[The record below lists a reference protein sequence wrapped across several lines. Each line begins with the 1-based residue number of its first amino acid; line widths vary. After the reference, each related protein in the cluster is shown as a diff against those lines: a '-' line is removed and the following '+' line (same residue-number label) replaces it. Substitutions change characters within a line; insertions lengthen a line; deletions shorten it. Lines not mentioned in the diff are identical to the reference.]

1 MLNRKSS
8 YIILFALI
16 LCITGGVGYAQE
28 EIFFLGE
35 ELGVGSRAMGMGG
48 AYVGVADDY
57 SAIYWNPAGLG
68 QIRRMEVNVGFS
80 HNKIVN
86 NATFDP
92 QAADL
97 VPSAAN
103 TIKTED
109 TFSRLNSIGI
119 TMPVPT
125 YQGSLVFAV
134 GYNKVR
140 DFDNRFEI
148 EGYNEGWAAYPD
160 YFYQTAEDYQYTTV
174 EDNVYQKQSIVEKG
188 SLNHFSFAASL
199 EMQRN
204 FFLGASV
211 NFISG
216 KDDYSMEFSEYDIY
230 NKHNTYQEYDENGN
244 ENISDLK
251 DWQYRQS
258 IVSDIKGTNF
268 KIGAL
273 YRFGSMLR
281 MGATISTPTTLKIKE
296 TWADSWKENYDS
308 GDSFSVPEES
318 GATTYKIKTPYT
330 FSFGASV
337 KLLNFLFSGGADF
350 QDWSQA
356 EFLTDPPI
364 AGDTKHDVNNR
375 IAKDF
380 KSVTKLHLGAEM
392 YIPIVRAKVRAGWF
406 QDPTPYRYANVRPD
420 KEYLTAGAS
429 LMLDKQVMVDL
440 SYQRGAWKRETIDNL
455 TNSPA
460 LEDITLEKVVG
471 TLSIRF

>member
-1 MLNRKSS
+1 MFNKKFGFILIFSIAFSMLSVAS
-8 YIILFALI
+8 
-16 LCITGGVGYAQE
+16 YAQE
-28 EIFFLGE
+28 EIFFLGQ

-68 QIRRMEVNVGFS
+68 QIRRMEFNVGFS
-80 HNKIVN
+80 HNKFVN
-86 NATFDP
+86 NASFDP

-97 VPSAAN
+97 TATAEN
-103 TIKTED
+103 TIKSED

-119 TMPVPT
+119 TMPMPT

-140 DFDNRFEI
+140 DYDNQFDL
-148 EGYNEGWAAYPD
+148 EGFNSDWAAYPD
-160 YFYQTAEDYQYTTV
+160 FFYQTAEDYQVTSV
-174 EDNVYQKQSIVEKG
+174 NDSLYQNESIVEKG
-188 SLNHFSFAASL
+188 SLNHFSFAASMEIQQNFYL
-199 EMQRN
+199 GATVN
-204 FFLGASV
+204 FF
-211 NFISG
+211 SG
-216 KDDYSMEFSEYDIY
+216 KDDYSLEFSENDIY
-230 NKHNTYQEYDENGN
+230 NLYNTYQEYDKNGN
-244 ENISDLK
+244 ENISDL
-251 DWQYRQS
+251 DNWQYRQS
-258 IVSDIKGTNF
+258 IVSNIKGTNI

-273 YRFGSMLR
+273 YRLGGLAR
-281 MGATISTPTTLKIKE
+281 IGAAISTPTTMKIKE
-296 TWADSWKENYDS
+296 TWADSWDEHYDS
-308 GDSFSVPEES
+308 GNSFKVPEDGGS
-318 GATTYKIKTPYT
+318 TTYKIKTPYM

-356 EFLTDPPI
+356 EFLTDPPV
-364 AGDTKHDVNNR
+364 AGSTKHEVNNR

-392 YIPIVRAKVRAGWF
+392 YVPIVRAKIRAGWF
-406 QDPTPYRYANVRPD
+406 QDPTQYRYANIRPD
-420 KEYLTAGAS
+420 KAYLTAGAS

-460 LEDITLEKVVG
+460 LEDITLEKLVG
-471 TLSIRF
+471 TLAIRF